1 MVSWGWR
8 IGDRAARRIGICPTQ
23 TASGLCKQTPSGG
36 TWIAFA
42 LRMIA
47 DELRARTRQFAL
59 DVILLCSQ
67 LGFGDLAR
75 VVRPQLLR
83 AATGVAANYRAACR
97 SRSRK
102 EFISRLGV
110 VVEECDEAELWLDV
124 VETISLGNVD
134 RTSPLR
140 REAAEV
146 LAVMSASRRTARR
159 RLKQQL
165 AKKKAKTS
173 VKD

>member
-1 MVSWGWR
+1 
-8 IGDRAARRIGICPTQ
+8 
-23 TASGLCKQTPSGG
+23 
-36 TWIAFA
+36 
-42 LRMIA
+42 MIA
-47 DELRARTRQFAL
+47 DQLRVRTRQFAL
-59 DVILLCSQ
+59 DVILFCGQ

-83 AATGVAANYRAACR
+83 AATGIAANYRAACR

-124 VETISLGNVD
+124 VETTGLGNVH
-134 RTSPLR
+134 RISPLR
-140 REAAEV
+140 KEAVEL

-165 AKKKAKTS
+165 ARKCVKNS